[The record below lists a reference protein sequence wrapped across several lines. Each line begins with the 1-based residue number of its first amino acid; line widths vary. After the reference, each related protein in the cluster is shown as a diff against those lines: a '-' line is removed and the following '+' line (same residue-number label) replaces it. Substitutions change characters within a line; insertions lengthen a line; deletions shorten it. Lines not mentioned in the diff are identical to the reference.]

1 MATTTTHYGFDI
13 PQSTDLVKDGA
24 TAIATLGQDIDTAM
38 NTALGT
44 KKSGLVLLNTTS
56 FSAVVSQSLNDIFTS
71 TYANYLINFN
81 ALQNTSN
88 GTIVFKYRTSGSDNS
103 TANYFFSITGL
114 TTAGADNMQSASD
127 TQSYFVRGFTG
138 GRVAANLNIYSPQL
152 AQTTLSTSTASG
164 TSNAG
169 NQASYVGGSLF
180 NAATVFDGITFITS
194 AGTMTGTIRVYGYNN

>member
-1 MATTTTHYGFDI
+1 MI
-13 PQSTDLVKDGA
+13 
-24 TAIATLGQDIDTAM
+24 
-38 NTALGT
+38 
-44 KKSGLVLLNTTS
+44 SG
-56 FSAVVSQSLNDIFTS
+56 VVSQSLNNIFTS
-71 TYANYLINFN
+71 TYENYLINFN

-88 GTIVFKYRTSGSDNS
+88 GTIVFRYRTSGSDNS
-103 TANYFFSITGL
+103 TTNYFFSITGL
-114 TTAGADNMQSASD
+114 STAGADNMQSASD
-127 TQSYFVRGFTG
+127 SQSYFVRGFAA

>member
-1 MATTTTHYGFDI
+1 MGNTANNNWPY
-13 PQSTDLVKDGA
+13 PESTDLVKDGA
-24 TAIATLGQDIDTAM
+24 TAIENLADAIDTTLGVFVPSTP
-38 NTALGT
+38 
-44 KKSGLVLLNTTS
+44 GLSLISTTS
-56 FSAVVSQSLNDIFTS
+56 FSGVVSQSLNDIFTS

-103 TANYFFSITGL
+103 TTNYFFSITGL
-114 TTAGADNMQSASD
+114 STSGADNMQSASD
-127 TQSYFVRGFTG
+127 TQSYFVRGFAS
-138 GRVAANLNIYSPQL
+138 GRVAANLNIYSPEL

-180 NAATVFDGITFITS
+180 NAATVFDGITFLTS